1 MATVKTNLSAEKRIE
16 RAHAQLMRHKDFCL
30 FSGVFMVGKVSVSE
44 TVPTAMTN
52 GRDVTYGRAFVDSL
66 NDKQLAFV
74 VVHEAMHKAYRHL
87 TVWKGIAK
95 ENPQLANAAMDF
107 VINLQIRDSDPH
119 CTVVEMPRDADGKLL
134 GLLDEKYRDMDTKQV
149 YNLLKQKHG
158 GGGNGKG
165 KGGGG
170 QTDGGSGCPSGSGQ
184 GDDGDEQHGD
194 SGQNFDDHD
203 WEGANDLSKEEED
216 ELSNE
221 IDNALREGAI
231 LAGKLKGKVPRGIDE
246 LLHPKVDWKE
256 ALRMFIRTSMRGG
269 DKSTWRRPNRRY
281 LGVDIV
287 MPSTISEKAETFVL
301 GVDTS
306 GSIGGEL
313 QAQFMGEVKSICD
326 DVMPETVE
334 LLYWDSHVARHETY
348 RGGEVENLVNSTKP
362 RGGGGTQPEC
372 VPIYLEDKHIAPQCV
387 IMLTDGEFYGDGG
400 WHEWHRT
407 GAPVL
412 WCVVGNKNFVPKHG
426 QSVYVG

>member
-1 MATVKTNLSAEKRIE
+1 MASVKLSAEKRVE

-52 GRDVTYGRAFVDSL
+52 GRDVVYGRAFVDLL

-87 TVWKGIAK
+87 TVWNSIAK

-107 VINLQIRDSDPH
+107 VINLQIIDSDPH
-119 CTVVEMPRDADGKLL
+119 RTVVEMPRDAEGNLM
-134 GLLDEKYRDMDTKQV
+134 GLLDEQYRGMDTKQV
-149 YNLLKQKHG
+149 YNALKKEHG
-158 GGGNGKG
+158 
-165 KGGGG
+165 
-170 QTDGGSGCPSGSGQ
+170 
-184 GDDGDEQHGD
+184 GDDGDGKG
-194 SGQNFDDHD
+194 SGGSRGQTDNGSGSPAGQGSGKNFDEHD
-203 WEGANDLSKEEED
+203 WEGAGELSEEEED
-216 ELSNE
+216 ELLSE

-231 LAGKLKGKVPRGIDE
+231 LAGKMKGNVPRGIDE

-256 ALRMFIRTSMRGG
+256 ALRMFIKTSMRGG

-281 LGVDIV
+281 LGVDII

-306 GSIGGEL
+306 GSIGDMA
-313 QAQFMGEVKSICD
+313 AQFMGEVKSICD
-326 DVMPETVE
+326 DVAPETVE
-334 LLYWDSHVARHETY
+334 LLYWDSHVAGHETY
-348 RGGEVENLVNSTKP
+348 RGAEVENLINSTKP

-372 VPIYLEDKHIAPQCV
+372 VPIYLEANHIAPQCI
-387 IMLTDGEFYGDGG
+387 IMLTDGVFYGDG
-400 WHEWHRT
+400 WHEWNRT
-407 GAPVL
+407 SAPVL
-412 WCVVGNKNFVPKHG
+412 WCVVGNKDFVPKYG
-426 QSVYVG
+426 QSIYVE

>member
-1 MATVKTNLSAEKRIE
+1 MVTVKANLSAEKRVE

-52 GRDVTYGRAFVDSL
+52 GRDVVYGRAFVDLL

-87 TVWKGIAK
+87 TVWNSIAK
-95 ENPQLANAAMDF
+95 ENPHLANAAMDF
-107 VINLQIRDSDPH
+107 VINLQIKDSDPH
-119 CTVVEMPRDADGKLL
+119 GYGVEMPRDAEGKLI
-134 GLLDEKYRDMDTKQV
+134 GLLDEQYRGMDTKQV
-149 YNLLKQKHG
+149 YNALKKEHG
-158 GGGNGKG
+158 GDGGDG

-170 QTDGGSGCPSGSGQ
+170 GSGGQTDNGSGSPAGQGSGK
-184 GDDGDEQHGD
+184 
-194 SGQNFDDHD
+194 NFDEHD
-203 WEGANDLSKEEED
+203 WEGANELSDKEVD

-231 LAGKLKGKVPRGIDE
+231 LAGKMKGNVPRGIDE

-256 ALRMFIRTSMRGG
+256 ALRMFIKTSMRGG

-287 MPSTISEKAETFVL
+287 MPSTISEKAETFVI
-301 GVDTS
+301 GADAS
-306 GSIGGEL
+306 GSIFGETMS
-313 QAQFMGEVKSICD
+313 QFMGEIKSICD
-326 DVMPETVE
+326 DVAPETVE
-334 LLYWDSHVARHETY
+334 LLYWDSHVVARETY
-348 RGGEVENLVNSTKP
+348 RGAEVENLINTTKP

-372 VPIYLEDKHIAPQCV
+372 VPIYLEANHIAPQCI
-387 IMLTDGEFYGDGG
+387 IMLTDGVFYGEA
-400 WHEWHRT
+400 WHEWNRT
-407 GAPVL
+407 SAPVL
-412 WCVVGNKNFVPKHG
+412 WCVVGNKDFVPKHG
-426 QSVYVG
+426 QSVYVE